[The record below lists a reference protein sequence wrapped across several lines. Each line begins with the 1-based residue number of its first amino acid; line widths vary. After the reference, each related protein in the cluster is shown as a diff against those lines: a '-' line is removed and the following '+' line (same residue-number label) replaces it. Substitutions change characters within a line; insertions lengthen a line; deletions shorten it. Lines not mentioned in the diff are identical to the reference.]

1 MAATKRQSRSAGIEG
16 GLEARALILMAARA
30 HFAEHGLQGSS
41 LRRIT
46 QSAGVNVALIS
57 YHFGSKQKLFE
68 GVLADCVER
77 LNRPR
82 LDALDKLER
91 KAGGLALRVED
102 LLAAYVLPYRLASE
116 EKSIEARV
124 YIRFFGRLF
133 TEPTDEMR
141 RMLRTPF
148 VALHAR
154 YATAFARSL
163 PHVPRKDLYYRITSM
178 NGAIA
183 FMFVET
189 GSLELMSDGA
199 CSTRPAARFWR
210 EFVRIWSAMLSAPGS
225 QVRVAS

>member
-1 MAATKRQSRSAGIEG
+1 VTLMKRQSKPRAGAG
-16 GLEARALILMAARA
+16 RVEARELIVEAARA

-46 QSAGVNVALIS
+46 QKAGVNIALIS

-82 LDALDKLER
+82 LHALEKLER
-91 KAGGLALRVED
+91 KAGSQAVAIED
-102 LLAAYVLPYRLASE
+102 LLAAYVLPYRLTAE
-116 EKSIEARV
+116 EKSVEARI

-148 VALHAR
+148 AGLHES
-154 YATAFARSL
+154 YAAAFSRSL
-163 PHVPRKDLYYRITSM
+163 PHVPRKDLYYRFTSM

-189 GSLELMSDGA
+189 GALELMSNGL
-199 CSTRPAARFWR
+199 CSTKPATRFWR
-210 EFVRIWSAMLSAPGS
+210 EFVRNWADMLSAPVS
-225 QVRVAS
+225 SKRIRS